1 MVPLKRA
8 RVGTLKKS
16 QSDLVEASLD
26 VSWQSSD
33 VQQAWTSCLKLLR
46 HTEQC
51 RLALDTSVLR

>member
-8 RVGTLKKS
+8 RVGTLKRG
-16 QSDLVEASLD
+16 QSDVVEAPLD

-51 RLALDTSVLR
+51 RLV